1 VSNLLIFLVILPTL
15 SLLSTH
21 SVSLSFVVPSVFSL
35 PQRKSDF
42 LALARNLSD
51 IFLESSDESVLQNT
65 ALSLVS
71 LSRGGH
77 TRAADA
83 RLHLQRVASSL
94 SSRVIELLASE
105 PGKEAG
111 RKGKSQHALKKSSK
125 RRRSSNV
132 STSSHSS
139 ASSNDSKEDEVS
151 SESRDV
157 EYAISLCLRRL
168 RVLSKRCD
176 LCELLDGELSHDKSA
191 VQTIDDLCDAVVTGM
206 EKRLKER
213 EIVVDDTSGDYGPRV
228 TVPDIWHSG
237 HQSSHEVVAC
247 SVKESLSLL
256 LSVTAWKLC
265 LAQKDDGI
273 LVRDDEDL
281 TSDLDQ
287 HSDVIDKYGLLV
299 HRKQLITLLVLCFEQ
314 FLPPDANPEDNEW
327 AYSME
332 HVAFADLV
340 QAHAGQVSGDLR
352 SLFMKEWTKAASP
365 LLRECA
371 LTDDSPLAGGFV
383 RYLRSK
389 EEKVSHF
396 RHLGFEFLCT

>member
-1 VSNLLIFLVILPTL
+1 LIFK
-15 SLLSTH
+15 
-21 SVSLSFVVPSVFSL
+21 VPSVFSL

-42 LALARNLSD
+42 LALVRNLSD
-51 IFLESSDESVLQNT
+51 IFIESSDESVLQNT

-77 TRAADA
+77 TRAGDA

-94 SSRVIELLASE
+94 SARVMKLLTSD
-105 PGKEAG
+105 PDTEAG
-111 RKGKSQHALKKSSK
+111 SKRKSQHALKESSK
-125 RRRSSNV
+125 RKRSSKA

-139 ASSNDSKEDEVS
+139 ASSNDSNEDKVGS
-151 SESRDV
+151 ISRDV
-157 EYAISLCLRRL
+157 EFAISLCLRRL

-176 LCELLDGELSHDKSA
+176 LAELLDDELSDDDLA
-191 VQTIDDLCDAVVTGM
+191 VQTIDDLCNAVVSGM

-213 EIVVDDTSGDYGPRV
+213 EIVVDATSGDNGPRV
-228 TVPDIWHSG
+228 TVPEIWHSRD
-237 HQSSHEVVAC
+237 QSSHEVVAC

-273 LVRDDEDL
+273 LVQEGEDL

-287 HSDVIDKYGLLV
+287 HSGEIDKYGLLV
-299 HRKQLITLLVLCFEQ
+299 HRKQLIALLVLCFEQ
-314 FLPPDANPEDNEW
+314 FLPPDANLEDNEW
-327 AYSME
+327 AYSKE
-332 HVAFADLV
+332 HVAFADQV
-340 QAHAGQVSGDLR
+340 QAHAGRVSGDLR
-352 SLFMKEWTKAASP
+352 SLFIKEWTKAASP

-383 RYLRSK
+383 RYMGSK
-389 EEKVSHF
+389 EEKVSH
-396 RHLGFEFLCT
+396 LKNLDFELVFIIMLILQLPL

>member
-1 VSNLLIFLVILPTL
+1 M
-15 SLLSTH
+15 
-21 SVSLSFVVPSVFSL
+21 FSL
-35 PQRKSDF
+35 PQRKNDF
-42 LALARNLSD
+42 LALVKNLSD
-51 IFLESSDESVLQNT
+51 IFLESSDEIVLQNT

-77 TRAADA
+77 TRASDA

-94 SSRVIELLASE
+94 SVRAMELLASE
-105 PGKEAG
+105 PDKGLGTK
-111 RKGKSQHALKKSSK
+111 RKSPHALKKSSK
-125 RRRSSNV
+125 RRRSFKA
-132 STSSHSS
+132 S
-139 ASSNDSKEDEVS
+139 ASAEDSDDDEVD

-176 LCELLDGELSHDKSA
+176 LAALLDDELSDDDST
-191 VQTIDDLCDAVVTGM
+191 VQTIDDLCNAVVSGM

-213 EIVVDDTSGDYGPRV
+213 EIVVDDTFGDDSPRV
-228 TVPDIWHSG
+228 TVPKIWRSG
-237 HQSSHEVVAC
+237 DQSIHEVVAC

-265 LAQKDDGI
+265 LAQKEDGI
-273 LVRDDEDL
+273 LVQEDEDL

-287 HSDVIDKYGLLV
+287 HSDETDKHGVLA
-299 HRKQLITLLVLCFEQ
+299 HRKQMITLLVLCFEQ
-314 FLPPDANPEDNEW
+314 FLPPDANLHDNEW
-327 AYSME
+327 AYSKE
-332 HVAFADLV
+332 HVAFADQV

-352 SLFMKEWTKAASP
+352 SLFMKEWAQAASP

-371 LTDDSPLAGGFV
+371 LTDDSPLAGGLV

-389 EEKVSHF
+389 EEKVNRFYHVA
-396 RHLGFEFLCT
+396 FERAGIITLMLLFLF

>member
-1 VSNLLIFLVILPTL
+1 
-15 SLLSTH
+15 
-21 SVSLSFVVPSVFSL
+21 VPSVFSL

-42 LALARNLSD
+42 LALVKNLSD

-71 LSRGGH
+71 LSHGGH

-83 RLHLQRVASSL
+83 RRYLQRVASSL
-94 SSRVIELLASE
+94 SGRVMELLASE
-105 PGKEAG
+105 PDKEAG
-111 RKGKSQHALKKSSK
+111 TKRKSQHALKTSSK
-125 RRRSSNV
+125 RRRSSMA
-132 STSSHSS
+132 STSSQSS
-139 ASSNDSKEDEVS
+139 ASSNDINEDEVS

-176 LCELLDGELSHDKSA
+176 LAELLDDELSDDDSA
-191 VQTIDDLCDAVVTGM
+191 VQTIDDLCNAVVSGM

-213 EIVVDDTSGDYGPRV
+213 EIVVDATSGDYGPRV
-228 TVPDIWHSG
+228 TVPEIWDSG
-237 HQSSHEVVAC
+237 DQSSHEVVAC

-256 LSVTAWKLC
+256 LSVTAWKLW
-265 LAQKDDGI
+265 LAQKEDGI
-273 LVRDDEDL
+273 LVQEDEDL

-287 HSDVIDKYGLLV
+287 HSDEIDKYGVLA

-314 FLPPDANPEDNEW
+314 FLPPDANLEDNEW
-327 AYSME
+327 AYSKE
-332 HVAFADLV
+332 HVAFADKV

-352 SLFMKEWTKAASP
+352 SLFLKEWTKAASP

-383 RYLRSK
+383 RYLGSK
-389 EEKVSHF
+389 EETVSHF
-396 RHLGFEFLCT
+396 RNIGFELVCIITLILLLPL

>member
-1 VSNLLIFLVILPTL
+1 M
-15 SLLSTH
+15 
-21 SVSLSFVVPSVFSL
+21 PSVFSL

-42 LALARNLSD
+42 LALAKNLSD
-51 IFLESSDESVLQNT
+51 IFLESSDEVVLQNT

-83 RLHLQRVASSL
+83 HLHLQRVASSL
-94 SSRVIELLASE
+94 SVRAMELLASE
-105 PGKEAG
+105 PDKGADTK
-111 RKGKSQHALKKSSK
+111 RKSPHALKKSSK
-125 RRRSSNV
+125 RRRSSKA
-132 STSSHSS
+132 S
-139 ASSNDSKEDEVS
+139 ASMNDSDDDEVG

-176 LCELLDGELSHDKSA
+176 LAELLDDELSDDDSTA
-191 VQTIDDLCDAVVTGM
+191 QTIDDLCNAVVSGM

-213 EIVVDDTSGDYGPRV
+213 EIVVDATFGDDGPRV
-228 TVPDIWHSG
+228 TVPEIWRSG
-237 HQSSHEVVAC
+237 DQSIHEVVAC

-265 LAQKDDGI
+265 LAQKEDGI
-273 LVRDDEDL
+273 LVHEDEDL

-287 HSDVIDKYGLLV
+287 HSDESDKHGVLA
-299 HRKQLITLLVLCFEQ
+299 HRKQMITLLVLCFEQ
-314 FLPPDANPEDNEW
+314 FLPPDANLDDSEW
-327 AYSME
+327 AYSKE
-332 HVAFADLV
+332 HVAFADQV

-352 SLFMKEWTKAASP
+352 SLFMKEWAKAASP

-371 LTDDSPLAGGFV
+371 LTDDSPLAGGLV
-383 RYLRSK
+383 RYLGSK
-389 EEKVSHF
+389 EGTVSRFYHV
-396 RHLGFEFLCT
+396 GFERVCIITLMLLFLF